1 MNEPTLPGLQPHAS
15 RSSGERRIDR
25 YVAEDLPAIVSEAG
39 MPGLTEVSP
48 YLHVSTYK
56 DWQDV
61 GRWYW
66 GLIKDQLYADESL
79 KRTVA
84 RADAERAGSRTQGRA
99 HPRLGGAEHALRR
112 RSSSASTATCRT
124 ACR

>member
-1 MNEPTLPGLQPHAS
+1 
-15 RSSGERRIDR
+15 
-25 YVAEDLPAIVSEAG
+25 
-39 MPGLTEVSP
+39 MPGVTEVSP

-56 DWQDV
+56 TWQDV

-84 RADAERAGSRTQGRA
+84 ELMKDAPDQRDQGRA
-99 HPRLGGAEHALRR
+99 HPRLGREEHALRR
-112 RSSSASTATCRT
+112 RSSSASTASCRT